1 MATEHLEKHWGE
13 VARQFGREVV
23 APRARDLDAQV
34 DPEES
39 FSWDIVEE
47 ASRRGLRTLTLSE
60 EWGGVGAG
68 CLVTAKVVE
77 EIARFDLGVSVVIAQ
92 TLKLVQTLEA
102 ATTEDQRQRYLPI
115 VRDDPRCLLAIG
127 FTEPEVASDYIAPY
141 EATSYRTRAER
152 VDGGWKLTGKKH
164 FVSNANRATLY
175 IIFAQT
181 DPSKSLLEGSTAFL
195 VHRGTSG
202 FTTGHVHNK
211 LGERL
216 ANNAELLF
224 DDCFV
229 PDSDVVGEVN
239 AGFGVQSRFFPAS
252 NAYAAA
258 SILGVGQAAYD
269 QALSWAQTRVQGGGP
284 LLSHD
289 SVAID
294 LAHMRMELE
303 AARTYVHRAA
313 RGADGVMA
321 WVPTHG
327 SLPKVFTSQVVWR
340 VVTKALEL
348 HGGWGYM
355 KDKDNGMEKLLRDAA
370 AFLHSDGANK
380 TLLLKAAKVIR
391 AEASKA

>member
-1 MATEHLEKHWGE
+1 MATEHLEKHWAD
-13 VARQFGREVV
+13 VARRFGQEVV
-23 APRARDLDAQV
+23 APRTRELDAEV
-34 DPEES
+34 DPEAS

-47 ASRRGLRTLTLSE
+47 ASRRGLRTMTLSE
-60 EWGGVGAG
+60 EWGGGGAG

-77 EIARFDLGVSVVIAQ
+77 EIARFDLGVSVVMAQ
-92 TLKLVQTLEA
+92 TWKLIQTLEA
-102 ATTEDQRQRYLPI
+102 ATTAHQRDRYLRV

-127 FTEPEVASDYIAPY
+127 FTEPDVASDYIAPY
-141 EATSYRTRAER
+141 ERASFKTEAQS

-164 FVSNANRATLY
+164 FVSNANRAMVF

-195 VHRGTSG
+195 LQRGVPG
-202 FTTGHVHNK
+202 FSTGRVHNK

-224 DDCFV
+224 DDCFI
-229 PDSDVVGEVN
+229 PDSDVLGEVN
-239 AGFGVQSRFFPAS
+239 GGFGVQSRFFPAS

-258 SILGVGQAAYD
+258 SILGVGQTAYD
-269 QALSWAQTRVQGGGP
+269 RALAWAQTRVQGGRP

-313 RGADGVMA
+313 RGADGTMA

-327 SLPKVFTSQVVWR
+327 SLPKVFASQVAWR
-340 VVTKALEL
+340 VVTQALEL
-348 HGGWGYM
+348 HGGRGYM
-355 KDKDNGMEKLLRDAA
+355 KDESNGMEKLIRDAA
-370 AFLHSDGANK
+370 AFLHSDGASR
-380 TLLLKAAKVIR
+380 TLLLKAAKAIR
-391 AEASKA
+391 AEVAEQ

>member
-1 MATEHLEKHWGE
+1 MTTEHLEKHWGE
-13 VARQFGREVV
+13 VARRFGQEVV
-23 APRARDLDAQV
+23 APRSRELDSQV
-34 DPEES
+34 DPEDS

-60 EWGGVGAG
+60 EWGGGSAG

-77 EIARFDLGVSVVIAQ
+77 EIARFDLGVSVVMAQ
-92 TLKLVQTLEA
+92 TWKLIQTLEA

-115 VRDDPRCLLAIG
+115 VRDDSRCLLAIG

-141 EATSYRTRAER
+141 EGASYRTRAER
-152 VDGGWKLTGKKH
+152 VEGGWKLTGKKH

-175 IIFAQT
+175 IVFAQT

-195 VHRGTSG
+195 VRRGTSG
-202 FTTGHVHNK
+202 FTSGHVHNK

-216 ANNAELLF
+216 ANNAELVF
-224 DDCFV
+224 EDCFV
-229 PDSDVVGEVN
+229 ADSDVLGEVN
-239 AGFGVQSRFFPAS
+239 GGFGVQSRFFPAS

-258 SILGVGQAAYD
+258 SILGVGRAAYER
-269 QALSWAQTRVQGGGP
+269 ALLWAQTRVQGGGP

-294 LAHMRMELE
+294 LAQMRMELE

-313 RGADGVMA
+313 RGADGTMT

-327 SLPKVFTSQVVWR
+327 SLPKVFASQVVWR
-340 VVTKALEL
+340 VVTQALEL
-348 HGGWGYM
+348 HGGRGYM
-355 KDKDNGMEKLLRDAA
+355 KDENNGMEKLVRDGA
-370 AFLHSDGANK
+370 AFLHSDGANR

-391 AEASKA
+391 AEVAEP